1 MDFCW
6 DLPQHLERKMKRM
19 NKDKES
25 VVELMMSVYEA
36 VNTRMA
42 LMGGMSE
49 EEVEEKTTQ
58 ARPSMTYYMSEIYDK
73 LEQNDIL
80 ITEQQYNRYMPRY
93 HTKRMYGP
101 YFPWD
106 HGRKHPIEEVI
117 KWEKE
122 HRVSIWQKIKNII
135 KRINT
140 KQSLGSL
147 Y

>member
-6 DLPQHLERKMKRM
+6 DLPQHLERKMRRM

-58 ARPSMTYYMSEIYDK
+58 SRPSMTYYMSEIYDK

-80 ITEQQYNRYMPRY
+80 ITE
-93 HTKRMYGP
+93 
-101 YFPWD
+101 
-106 HGRKHPIEEVI
+106 
-117 KWEKE
+117 
-122 HRVSIWQKIKNII
+122 
-135 KRINT
+135 
-140 KQSLGSL
+140 
-147 Y
+147 

>member
-1 MDFCW
+1 
-6 DLPQHLERKMKRM
+6 M

-58 ARPSMTYYMSEIYDK
+58 SRPSMTYYMSEIYDK

-80 ITEQQYNRYMPRY
+80 ITE
-93 HTKRMYGP
+93 
-101 YFPWD
+101 
-106 HGRKHPIEEVI
+106 
-117 KWEKE
+117 
-122 HRVSIWQKIKNII
+122 
-135 KRINT
+135 
-140 KQSLGSL
+140 
-147 Y
+147 

>member
-1 MDFCW
+1 
-6 DLPQHLERKMKRM
+6 MKRM

-58 ARPSMTYYMSEIYDK
+58 SRPSMTYYMSEIYDK

-80 ITEQQYNRYMPRY
+80 ITE
-93 HTKRMYGP
+93 
-101 YFPWD
+101 
-106 HGRKHPIEEVI
+106 
-117 KWEKE
+117 
-122 HRVSIWQKIKNII
+122 
-135 KRINT
+135 
-140 KQSLGSL
+140 
-147 Y
+147 

>member
-42 LMGGMSE
+42 LMSGMSE
-49 EEVEEKTTQ
+49 EEVEEKTAQ
-58 ARPSMTYYMSEIYDK
+58 SKPSMTYYMSEIYDK

-80 ITEQQYNRYMPRY
+80 ITE
-93 HTKRMYGP
+93 
-101 YFPWD
+101 
-106 HGRKHPIEEVI
+106 
-117 KWEKE
+117 
-122 HRVSIWQKIKNII
+122 
-135 KRINT
+135 
-140 KQSLGSL
+140 
-147 Y
+147 

>member
-1 MDFCW
+1 
-6 DLPQHLERKMKRM
+6 MKRM

-80 ITEQQYNRYMPRY
+80 ITE
-93 HTKRMYGP
+93 
-101 YFPWD
+101 
-106 HGRKHPIEEVI
+106 
-117 KWEKE
+117 
-122 HRVSIWQKIKNII
+122 
-135 KRINT
+135 
-140 KQSLGSL
+140 
-147 Y
+147 

>member
-1 MDFCW
+1 MKTDFCW
-6 DLPQHLERKMKRM
+6 DPPQHLERKMKRM

-42 LMGGMSE
+42 LMSGMSE

-80 ITEQQYNRYMPRY
+80 ITE
-93 HTKRMYGP
+93 
-101 YFPWD
+101 
-106 HGRKHPIEEVI
+106 
-117 KWEKE
+117 
-122 HRVSIWQKIKNII
+122 
-135 KRINT
+135 
-140 KQSLGSL
+140 
-147 Y
+147 

>member
-1 MDFCW
+1 
-6 DLPQHLERKMKRM
+6 MKRM

-42 LMGGMSE
+42 LMSGMSE

-80 ITEQQYNRYMPRY
+80 ITE
-93 HTKRMYGP
+93 
-101 YFPWD
+101 
-106 HGRKHPIEEVI
+106 
-117 KWEKE
+117 
-122 HRVSIWQKIKNII
+122 
-135 KRINT
+135 
-140 KQSLGSL
+140 
-147 Y
+147 